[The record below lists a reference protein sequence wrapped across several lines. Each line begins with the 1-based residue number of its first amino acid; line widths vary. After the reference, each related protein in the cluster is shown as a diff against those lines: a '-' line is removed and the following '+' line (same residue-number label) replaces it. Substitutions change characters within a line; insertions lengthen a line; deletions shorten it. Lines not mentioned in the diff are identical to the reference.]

1 MQNRNR
7 EPTVECRGGYDN
19 SSDRATTPS
28 DAAETPSLAGKA
40 SHSSDLSA
48 GRQRYSADLE
58 QRPKENRG
66 NPSFEAPDLPA
77 PPPPPPAPQRGTLL
91 SAKEKDRRFWAA
103 LRGEIP
109 ATEMVRERY

>member
-1 MQNRNR
+1 MQDRNR
-7 EPTVECRGGYDN
+7 EPRVEYRGGYD
-19 SSDRATTPS
+19 SSSYSATTPS
-28 DAAETPSLAGKA
+28 DAAETPSLSGKA
-40 SHSSDLSA
+40 SHSSDQSA
-48 GRQRYSADLE
+48 GSQRYSAELE
-58 QRPKENRG
+58 QRPKKSRG
-66 NPSFEAPDLPA
+66 NPSVEAPGLPA